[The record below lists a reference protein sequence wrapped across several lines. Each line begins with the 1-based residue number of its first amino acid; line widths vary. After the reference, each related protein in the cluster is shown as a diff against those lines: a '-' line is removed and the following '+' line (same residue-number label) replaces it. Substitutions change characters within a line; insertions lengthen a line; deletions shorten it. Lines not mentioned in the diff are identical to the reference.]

1 MRARSLRSDLAW
13 LVRGPIAILE
23 LVRGRF
29 GYVFVALGQSVF
41 GSIEIRTGFYR
52 KALCKD
58 IFYEESLS

>member
-1 MRARSLRSDLAW
+1 M
-13 LVRGPIAILE
+13 RGPIAKLK

-29 GYVFVALGQSVF
+29 GYVSEGLGQSVF
-41 GSIEIRTGFYR
+41 GSIEIRTRFYI